1 MKKIATLL
9 SVVALVALVGCTAF
23 QQEAPVATEIPKY
36 ISQTNTDGTV
46 SVAEVKH
53 TVQHPGLVPGS
64 AITAIEAARPFIP
77 SPYGDVLSLALAGV
91 ALYFRQKN
99 VSLAKKYEARTPTG
113 T

>member
-1 MKKIATLL
+1 MKKIMQLL
-9 SVVALVALVGCTAF
+9 SVVAIVTLVGCSAF
-23 QQEAPVATEIPKY
+23 QQTAPVQTEVPKY

-53 TVQHPGLVPGS
+53 TVQHPGLVPGPV
-64 AITAIEAARPFIP
+64 ITAAEAAKPFIP